1 MIDSLEKSQ
10 IVPNEPIWR
19 LTVEQYHEMIQ
30 TGILTTDDAVELL
43 EGWLITKMSKKRSHT
58 LANQR
63 IRQSLEK
70 IVPPDWYVEAQE
82 PITTADSEPEPDIIV
97 IKGKRDDYLE
107 YQPRAENVVLVIEV
121 SDATLQRDRTLKLRI
136 YANARIPIYW
146 IINLQERQIEV
157 YTEPANADEQASYQ
171 QQKIYQE
178 ADTLPV
184 VIGENEVGKIKV
196 QNVIS

>member
-82 PITTADSEPEPDIIV
+82 PITTADSEPEPDITV